1 MVKAGDTEI
10 FSRLQKSFFFHKI
23 TNSNFIQQINN
34 KNDILSADEVSAAFD
49 KMTIKLFNNQS
60 FILDKTLRVFVLAF

>member
-49 KMTIKLFNNQS
+49 KQYQT
-60 FILDKTLRVFVLAF
+60 V